1 MARKNQYEIGIAGD
15 TSGFEK
21 AISNGLVD
29 PLEEAEKA
37 FDKLEDAAQDAK
49 LDKQLD
55 KAADSSDKLSG
66 DLSDTRDA
74 LKKLGYAA
82 KDAGDDA
89 KKGLEGAGEG
99 AETFKDEA
107 KQSAREA
114 AASFSDVTDILDLVQ
129 ETAANALGGFG
140 PAGVAAGIV
149 AAAGIGLAVSA
160 FQDAEKAA
168 EELRQ
173 KANDYAND
181 ARDAGASTDSW
192 LSSAQ
197 QVADRMRELQDIKD
211 NGALRPWWE
220 DDPDDL
226 EKWVDGLKSM
236 GRATSDVEKVLS
248 STDRGVKDYR
258 DAVDESRKALVK
270 QRNEMIKA
278 ASEGKKYS
286 QSQIDSIND
295 QIKGTVNVLDQLDKE
310 IDLRKKSASASKTQQ
325 QAGVDSALAR
335 AQAEED
341 MADRVSSAQDAVVDS
356 TLSAFDTMR
365 SAAYDKATA
374 DDAAFDTNKWLNYVE
389 QGRKLAEGYKTNL
402 AAMKLSPEE
411 WENFLAL
418 PEDARTNIAASYQ
431 TAGEEGQQRIRA
443 ALSDT
448 GTAAG
453 QEATVG
459 FDDAFNPKADVTIT
473 ADTSKA
479 KADLDDVTAERT
491 ATIKTKLTGV
501 KAVREDLTAVARK
514 RTATVEVRLD
524 TSAADKAMANW
535 RRKQQNTPVTVP
547 VKKTDGGWNG

>member
-21 AISNGLVD
+21 AIANGLVD

-55 KAADSSDKLSG
+55 KAADASDKLSG
-66 DLSDTRDA
+66 DLNDTRDE

-89 KKGLEGAGEG
+89 KKGMDGAGEG

-114 AASFSDVTDILDLVQ
+114 AASFSDVTDVLDLIQ

-149 AAAGIGLAVSA
+149 AAAGIGLATSA

-181 ARDAGASTDSW
+181 ARDAGTTTDSW

-197 QVADRMRELQDIKD
+197 QVVDRIRELQDTKD
-211 NGALRPWWE
+211 NGLRPWWM

-226 EKWVDGLKSM
+226 QKWADGLKAM
-236 GRATSDVEKVLS
+236 GRNTSDISKVLGS
-248 STDRGVKDYR
+248 STRAVKDYR
-258 DAVDESRKALVK
+258 SAIKDSRDAVYDEMMALRE
-270 QRNEMIKA
+270 RNRRDPVDGYVDKVNA
-278 ASEGKKYS
+278 L
-286 QSQIDSIND
+286 ND
-295 QIKGTVNVLDQLDKE
+295 QYKAGKGLLDQLDKE
-310 IDLRKKSASASKTQQ
+310 IGLREKSASASDLQK
-325 QAGVDSALAR
+325 QAGVDAALAR
-335 AQAEED
+335 AKAEED
-341 MADRVSSAQDAVVDS
+341 MADRVASAQDAVVDS
-356 TLSAFDTMR
+356 TLGAFDTMR

-374 DDAAFDTNKWLNYVE
+374 DDAAFDTQKWLDYVE
-389 QGRKLAEGYKTNL
+389 QGRAAAEGYKANL
-402 AAMKLSPEE
+402 AKMKLSPEE

-431 TAGEEGQQRIRA
+431 AAGDDGKQRIRA

-448 GTAAG
+448 GATAG

-479 KADLDDVTAERT
+479 EADLDAVAAERT
-491 ATIKTKLTGV
+491 ATIKTELTGE
-501 KAVREDLTAVARK
+501 KAVRDGLTTLTERRKVGIDAVLDFT
-514 RTATVEVRLD
+514 TANAQMT
-524 TSAADKAMANW
+524 KW
-535 RRKQQNTPVTVP
+535 RRDQEAKPITIRRITTTGSWDQ
-547 VKKTDGGWNG
+547 